1 MTIKG
6 HMLDV
11 LLATV
16 AALGLA
22 IVLSVEDASAMDVRP
37 PAQAQV
43 QVQVLTP

>member
-11 LLATV
+11 MLATV

-22 IVLSVEDASAMDVRP
+22 IVLSVEDTSAMDVP
-37 PAQAQV
+37 PPMPTQAH
-43 QVQVLTP
+43 VLTP

>member
-1 MTIKG
+1 MTLKG

-22 IVLSVEDASAMDVRP
+22 IVLSVEDAYAMDVP
-37 PAQAQV
+37 PPMSAQM
-43 QVQVLTP
+43 QVLAP

>member
-11 LLATV
+11 MLATV

-22 IVLSVEDASAMDVRP
+22 IVLSVEDASAMDVP
-37 PAQAQV
+37 PPMPAQAH
-43 QVQVLTP
+43 VLTP